1 MAHAAEKQSATKIKE
16 TTTALKEQQAT
27 LEATAQKARQ
37 VADSSGAGNV
47 AGFRANGGIAGM
59 RNDWQQVSNSV
70 RNAGDGGPQGVAS
83 LQASAEAAERLQT
96 HLTGARNA
104 AVAATVAGVGLA
116 NVAKGW
122 RQAAEEG
129 AGPEARLEAVFKS
142 QNRSGDIEQVNKVIQ
157 DVTVRGHFADDDPL
171 RQSVALMA
179 NWEVKTKDMNG
190 LLESAGRQSQL
201 TGQSVEE
208 MANSFGKAVATGNF
222 EGLKRSAVSFS
233 EVEIAS
239 IKAGYALSQEAG
251 QAALVSSINAAVA
264 RTTGEL
270 GSGLTEQAKAS
281 ADAARAMD
289 DFKTS
294 AGQGAQFIHGFG
306 VAVGGSL
313 LRMANGVPYLAQMTG
328 GLVELGGGLFTSIG
342 GMIAFGAQTM
352 SLVNGFRAFQLAAVA
367 AKEAKA
373 VAEALDAAATTA
385 NTGATVA
392 NTGASVAATGAQAAQ
407 TVATE
412 ADAIATT
419 ELAVAEGAAAAGAA
433 AEALGATAAAG
444 ATGTAGVAAAGA
456 ATGFWAMA
464 AGVWA
469 VIAPF
474 AVLIGV
480 ALAAAAAIAI
490 AAYSWNVNKDKLLNP
505 TSSTEDNRTD
515 EQKGQD
521 VQTEG
526 QLDELRVKA
535 EKLQGKDKY
544 ATLNALA
551 QKYIDLN
558 QGDKASEVQAE
569 ASEARKGLTG
579 SSKELQTPDS
589 AEAKALL
596 AQIQGQKADANRAA
610 QLDGSNFHGFE
621 KHDFWGNVVPNDAS
635 ATGAP
640 DAASLKA
647 QADAAAAQA
656 KAAQSAPLP
665 AAPKALPASLS
676 APVSVLTAPG
686 GGFSA
691 GGTEDE
697 KNPYEEQIRA
707 LQRQKRDLKG
717 KTNAAAR
724 DELQKQIDALTDA
737 SRSWKESH
745 ASQMKATREQTSAN
759 KKATR
764 AAEQEA
770 KKAEREDEK
779 LANIDAK
786 DDVSILKAQHDE
798 DRADQIAALQDQLDE
813 AKEQRNVA
821 RVRALTLQIEKAKA
835 EQKYDDAMAQAASQ
849 TDTPHRQALEQ
860 IAALRLRADERRA
873 ERAATKAVNEVN
885 KSGESER
892 EKTES
897 DAAVRAQLAM
907 RSNANS
913 AFYTGRP
920 IAAMMAPPVD
930 LSAPSVPVAAQSE
943 EGRAWNAE
951 VRARPRLSQN
961 PNGTIRLI
969 LDEEIP
975 YQGVGGMR

>member
-1 MAHAAEKQSATKIKE
+1 VGEDVPGAQIFNSLLSGVDGVKGKIDDVKAAMNE
-16 TTTALKEQQAT
+16 L
-27 LEATAQKARQ
+27 
-37 VADSSGAGNV
+37 
-47 AGFRANGGIAGM
+47 
-59 RNDWQQVSNSV
+59 
-70 RNAGDGGPQGVAS
+70 RNAGDGGPQGVDVGLLDKGA
-83 LQASAEAAERLQT
+83 ASAAALSEQLE
-96 HLTGARNA
+96 GVRNKGL
-104 AVAATVAGVGLA
+104 AVAAVGAGGIALSRELQ
-116 NVAKGW
+116 KTY
-122 RQAAEEG
+122 QEG
-129 AGPEARLEAVFKS
+129 AAVEARLESILKA
-142 QNRSGDIEQVNKVIQ
+142 QNRLGDLGAQNDIVQN
-157 DVTVRGHFADDDPL
+157 VTVKGHFADDDEIRNGAVL
-171 RQSVALMA
+171 LDSFSVKTAHMTELLEDAARQARTMGTDVGSVA
-179 NWEVKTKDMNG
+179 E
-190 LLESAGRQSQL
+190 QL
-201 TGQSVEE
+201 GKAYNTGQV
-208 MANSFGKAVATGNF
+208 ANLAKSGVTLDPADIEKVNAAYA
-222 EGLKRSAVSFS
+222 RSAAEGQALF
-233 EVEIAS
+233 VEIVGAA
-239 IKAGYALSQEAG
+239 IRNNTVDLSDSLTAT
-251 QAALVSSINAAVA
+251 QA
-264 RTTGEL
+264 
-270 GSGLTEQAKAS
+270 QAN
-281 ADAARAMD
+281 DAARAMD
-289 DFKTS
+289 DIQTA
-294 AGQGAQFIHGFG
+294 AGEGAANAQANIDGLKNSLIG
-306 VAVGGSL
+306 MVAVNPELAKGAGSL
-313 LRMANGVPYLAQMTG
+313 LTYGAYAATG
-328 GLVELGGGLFTSIG
+328 IG
-342 GMIAFGAQTM
+342 SLIAFGAQI
-352 SLVNGFRAFQLAAVA
+352 GQLFLGVQALNA
-367 AKEAKA
+367 AKALK
-373 VAEALDAAATTA
+373 AEAEAIDAAATSA

-412 ADAIATT
+412 ADAVATT
-419 ELAVAEGAAAAGAA
+419 ELAVAEGAAAVGAGAEAVA
-433 AEALGATAAAG
+433 AVTAAG

-505 TSSTEDNRTD
+505 TSSTEDTRTD
-515 EQKGQD
+515 AQKGQD

-535 EKLQGKDKY
+535 EQLQGKDKY

-676 APVSVLTAPG
+676 APVSVPAAPG
-686 GGFSA
+686 SGSLA
-691 GGTEDE
+691 GGNEDE

-930 LSAPSVPVAAQSE
+930 LSAPSAPVAAQSE

-951 VRARPRLSQN
+951 VRAKPRMSQN